1 MFFLALSAE
10 GWACMSTR
18 ASLQIWL
25 KGLLGAEKK
34 KKTKIKSFPPLIWQE
49 QYRQCSGNNLKK
61 PTLSLSG
68 LCVCLCV
75 CVSVCLCVCVSVC
88 RQTGLNAHL
97 ESSLLAASGCGDR
110 ITGKRGGNL
119 WRPSQNSLNSELLGN
134 NQKITCRVSRR
145 EFHLETD
152 HYLEHMLTGNHSTWT
167 KSLSLR

>member
-1 MFFLALSAE
+1 MHVHTRQFANMVKRLAWGRKEEKDKNQIISPLDL
-10 GWACMSTR
+10 TR
-18 ASLQIWL
+18 AVQ
-25 KGLLGAEKK
+25 AVQ
-34 KKTKIKSFPPLIWQE
+34 WQ
-49 QYRQCSGNNLKK
+49 QPQKAD
-61 PTLSLSG
+61 SLSFWSV
-68 LCVCLCV
+68 CVSVCLCV